1 MVNDTEGK
9 DSSTRT
15 VDSLMARDAD
25 KPEPRQ
31 PDDDDALRIG
41 GDLQTRSSSSQPGS
55 GAQIDEDDGQHTG
68 GSHTPPDDDPERGA

>member
-15 VDSLMARDAD
+15 VDSLIARGAD

-41 GDLQTRSSSSQPGS
+41 GDLQTRGGNQPG
-55 GAQIDEDDGQHTG
+55 GDAQTGEDDGQHTG
-68 GSHTPPDDDPERGA
+68 GSHTPPNDDPERGA